1 MSRPI
6 AAARAVTK
14 LTYRGYAELDD
25 RRDLA
30 PYADVRAH
38 VLQSIAMRL
47 ASIDPEST
55 RPHGRASAGKHGIRT
70 VTGKRAPTAL

>member
-1 MSRPI
+1 
-6 AAARAVTK
+6 VTK
-14 LTYRGYAELDD
+14 LTCRGYAEIGE
-25 RRDLA
+25 RRNLA
-30 PYADVRAH
+30 PPADASAH

-55 RPHGRASAGKHGIRT
+55 RPHGRASAEKHGIRT